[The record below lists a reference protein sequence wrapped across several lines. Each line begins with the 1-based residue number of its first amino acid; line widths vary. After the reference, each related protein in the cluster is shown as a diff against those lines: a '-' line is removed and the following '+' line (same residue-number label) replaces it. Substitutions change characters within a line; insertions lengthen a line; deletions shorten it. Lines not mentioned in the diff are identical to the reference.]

1 MISADIGLIIYFAC
15 HINGWVCCLMSMHG
29 NFSIELQWRKLLSIT
44 HPRYGGAD
52 DEEGHI
58 VNTHRLATNLQ
69 SDRMIG
75 DDYGLLWLE

>member
-1 MISADIGLIIYFAC
+1 MVRYAASCLGLGY
-15 HINGWVCCLMSMHG
+15 
-29 NFSIELQWRKLLSIT
+29 FSIALQWRKLLSIT

-58 VNTHRLATNLQ
+58 VNTHRLATNLR

-75 DDYGLLWLE
+75 DDYGLLRLE

>member
-1 MISADIGLIIYFAC
+1 MVGYAASCLCMEIFLLNY
-15 HINGWVCCLMSMHG
+15 NGVNSCRSPTL
-29 NFSIELQWRKLLSIT
+29 R
-44 HPRYGGAD
+44 RYGGAD

>member
-1 MISADIGLIIYFAC
+1 MISVDIGLIIYFAR
-15 HINGWVCCLMSMHG
+15 HINGRVCCLMPMHG
-29 NFSIELQWRKLLSIT
+29 YLSIALQWRKLLSIT

-58 VNTHRLATNLQ
+58 VNTHRLATNLR

-75 DDYGLLWLE
+75 DDYGLLRLE